1 MPLVPYHSNTFEELF
16 RSPDQKTE
24 LKLQDGKKILT
35 LYSEEDRRN
44 IRQYTDATHIFI
56 TDKFN
61 HIGGY
66 LFAGFSQLRQISIPN
81 SVTFIKEKAF
91 SHCESLTDVFLPDS
105 IEWIGCKAFACCTS
119 LASVRL
125 PVGITEISNEAFRGC
140 VSLKEIFLPPSVQCI
155 EEDAFA
161 GCVNLEAVYGGE
173 GLIEIEADAFCGCKK
188 LRHFPLHSGV
198 CSVADTA
205 FSGTPFCL
213 PATYFG
219 SRSPR
224 ASYGR
229 SVVVPDGVRTIG
241 ACAFST
247 RKAPTSVTLPD
258 SVRNISR
265 DAFVDGDYIECCGYC
280 GLITEDMIERMPRR
294 MNMPAGYLRQQ
305 TPYDWHMALALC
317 DTVWKDAVTNDDYEA
332 MALYSGDPEVR
343 YLVSLRLEDYPCL
356 PLRKMMALPRE
367 NISHLERLAE
377 FVCLFYPSLTFHDGG
392 IVDNV
397 KALYREAL
405 DRGADDAARLLERY
419 CLYPELF
426 GNDDGT
432 TGVYEYSVSP
442 FEAEKLLGFSALF
455 SDVYIGENDLHFA
468 DGSRVP
474 RSYLRVIFA
483 EFVRPSVL
491 AMLTPYRANRIRGI
505 AVSLLRMAIQQIRE
519 DEWIGFLKANRKDHN
534 VLRLLCF
541 CADGDTL
548 FELYDAFRTELADVG
563 KHTRLSR
570 LSALYDA
577 FCLNESH
584 EAQKIREWLAKDIEQ
599 AQDDSFEEVPIDGA
613 PAPSEEP
620 WDDADRWRMLNEL
633 EEVGYDE
640 PQNESACDNEGWG
653 ELFCG
658 TEGDPFAA
666 FGGFADFDENTEDL
680 LDQLDEEEWDEYED
694 EYDEDWDEYESDC
707 IGDYEAGDD
716 VD

>member
-24 LKLQDGKKILT
+24 LKLQYGKKTLT
-35 LYSEEDRRN
+35 LYSEEDCRN

-66 LFAGFSQLRQISIPN
+66 LFAGFSQLRQVSIPN

-105 IEWIGCKAFACCTS
+105 I
-119 LASVRL
+119 
-125 PVGITEISNEAFRGC
+125 
-140 VSLKEIFLPPSVQCI
+140 
-155 EEDAFA
+155 
-161 GCVNLEAVYGGE
+161 
-173 GLIEIEADAFCGCKK
+173 
-188 LRHFPLHSGV
+188 
-198 CSVADTA
+198 
-205 FSGTPFCL
+205 
-213 PATYFG
+213 
-219 SRSPR
+219 
-224 ASYGR
+224 
-229 SVVVPDGVRTIG
+229 
-241 ACAFST
+241 
-247 RKAPTSVTLPD
+247 
-258 SVRNISR
+258 
-265 DAFVDGDYIECCGYC
+265 
-280 GLITEDMIERMPRR
+280 
-294 MNMPAGYLRQQ
+294 
-305 TPYDWHMALALC
+305 
-317 DTVWKDAVTNDDYEA
+317 
-332 MALYSGDPEVR
+332 
-343 YLVSLRLEDYPCL
+343 
-356 PLRKMMALPRE
+356 
-367 NISHLERLAE
+367 
-377 FVCLFYPSLTFHDGG
+377 
-392 IVDNV
+392 
-397 KALYREAL
+397 
-405 DRGADDAARLLERY
+405 
-419 CLYPELF
+419 
-426 GNDDGT
+426 
-432 TGVYEYSVSP
+432 
-442 FEAEKLLGFSALF
+442 
-455 SDVYIGENDLHFA
+455 
-468 DGSRVP
+468 
-474 RSYLRVIFA
+474 
-483 EFVRPSVL
+483 
-491 AMLTPYRANRIRGI
+491 
-505 AVSLLRMAIQQIRE
+505 
-519 DEWIGFLKANRKDHN
+519 EWIGFLKANRKDHN

-563 KHTRLSR
+563 KYTRLSR

-599 AQDDSFEEVPIDGA
+599 AQDDSFEEVPTDGA

-694 EYDEDWDEYESDC
+694 DYDEDWDEYESDC

>member
-16 RSPDQKTE
+16 RSPDQKAE
-24 LKLQDGKKILT
+24 LKLQDGKKTLT
-35 LYSEEDRRN
+35 LYSEEDCRN

-56 TDKFN
+56 TDKLN

-66 LFAGFSQLRQISIPN
+66 LFAGF
-81 SVTFIKEKAF
+81 
-91 SHCESLTDVFLPDS
+91 
-105 IEWIGCKAFACCTS
+105 
-119 LASVRL
+119 
-125 PVGITEISNEAFRGC
+125 
-140 VSLKEIFLPPSVQCI
+140 SLKEIFLPPSVQCI

-173 GLIEIEADAFCGCKK
+173 GLIKIEADAF
-188 LRHFPLHSGV
+188 
-198 CSVADTA
+198 
-205 FSGTPFCL
+205 
-213 PATYFG
+213 
-219 SRSPR
+219 
-224 ASYGR
+224 
-229 SVVVPDGVRTIG
+229 
-241 ACAFST
+241 
-247 RKAPTSVTLPD
+247 
-258 SVRNISR
+258 
-265 DAFVDGDYIECCGYC
+265 VDRDYIKCYGYC
-280 GLITEDMIERMPRR
+280 GFITEDMIERMPRR

-377 FVCLFYPSLTFHDGG
+377 FVCLFYPSLTLHDDG

-405 DRGADDAARLLERY
+405 DRGAD
-419 CLYPELF
+419 
-426 GNDDGT
+426 
-432 TGVYEYSVSP
+432 
-442 FEAEKLLGFSALF
+442 
-455 SDVYIGENDLHFA
+455 
-468 DGSRVP
+468 
-474 RSYLRVIFA
+474 
-483 EFVRPSVL
+483 
-491 AMLTPYRANRIRGI
+491 
-505 AVSLLRMAIQQIRE
+505 
-519 DEWIGFLKANRKDHN
+519 
-534 VLRLLCF
+534 
-541 CADGDTL
+541 
-548 FELYDAFRTELADVG
+548 
-563 KHTRLSR
+563 
-570 LSALYDA
+570 DA

-599 AQDDSFEEVPIDGA
+599 AQDDSFEEVPTDGA

-633 EEVGYDE
+633 EEAGYDE
-640 PQNESACDNEGWG
+640 PQNESACNNEGWG

-680 LDQLDEEEWDEYED
+680 LDQLNEEEWDEYED
-694 EYDEDWDEYESDC
+694 DYDEDWDEYESDC